1 MATSQPSAQTIQL
14 NNIQLYYEAYNM
26 EQKRSV
32 FVAHPSFVHHLPNK
46 NVEHTK
52 IISDNP

>member
-32 FVAHPSFVHHLPNK
+32 FVAHPSSVHTFQAKMLSIQK
-46 NVEHTK
+46 L
-52 IISDNP
+52 